1 MTRLLALCGC
11 ALGVASLL
19 ASAGRPAAPAKNDDI
34 GVGVG
39 VVKGITVST
48 PRGGRDWGSDA
59 MVGTIGE
66 IRSLGSNWIAIHPY
80 GGIERD
86 GRVSWRRRDG
96 DTTEAPVWLTRPIAE
111 AHRQGMKIL
120 IKPHLAHWR
129 SGFAWRGEIAFDSEA
144 DWDRFFSTYTAWIAD
159 VARFSRGADAFAVG
173 TELDRTVG
181 VLDAGHAAR
190 WRAIISA
197 VREVFPGVLTYA
209 ANWTDY
215 ERVPF
220 WDAVDLV
227 GIQAYFPVVT
237 DAKRRD
243 ERLAPADA
251 ELEAGWQDIL
261 RRNWTDYERVPF
273 WDAVDLVGIQAYFP
287 VVTDAKRRDERLAP
301 ADAELEAGWQD
312 ILRRMRRF
320 SRRVGQPI
328 LFTELAYNN
337 AASAPYEP
345 WDDEGGGADAETL
358 QERLLTIAL
367 RAVASEPSIRGAF
380 LWKWFPGERQPRNF
394 AMSRPALR
402 QIISRQWGGAAQ
414 PN

>member
-34 GVGVG
+34 GAGVG
-39 VVKGITVST
+39 VDVDIVKGITVST

-59 MVGTIGE
+59 MVGTIGQ

-86 GRVSWRRRDG
+86 GRVSCRRRDG
-96 DTTEAPVWLTRPIAE
+96 ETTEAPVWLTRPIAE

-144 DWDRFFSTYTAWIAD
+144 DWDRFFSTYTAWIAE

-181 VLDAGHAAR
+181 VLNAGHAAR

-197 VREVFPGVLTYA
+197 VRDVFPGVLTYA

-243 ERLAPADA
+243 ER
-251 ELEAGWQDIL
+251 
-261 RRNWTDYERVPF
+261 R
-273 WDAVDLVGIQAYFP
+273 
-287 VVTDAKRRDERLAP
+287 AP

-328 LFTELAYNN
+328 LFTELGYNN

-345 WDDEGGGADAETL
+345 WDDEGGGPDAETL

>member
-1 MTRLLALCGC
+1 MGC
-11 ALGVASLL
+11 ALGVASPL

-66 IRSLGSNWIAIHPY
+66 MRSLGSNWIAIHPY

-237 DAKRRD
+237 DARGRTSDWRR
-243 ERLAPADA
+243 PTPS
-251 ELEAGWQDIL
+251 W
-261 RRNWTDYERVPF
+261 RRGGRTSC
-273 WDAVDLVGIQAYFP
+273 G
-287 VVTDAKRRDERLAP
+287 
-301 ADAELEAGWQD
+301 
-312 ILRRMRRF
+312 RMRRF

-328 LFTELAYNN
+328 LFAELGYNN